1 MRIEAL
7 KKQRDGEKCK
17 LASEAPPLVPPPAPV
32 EPSKLDE
39 LTNGVALGPGSTEDT
54 HVDTARE
61 EPDTFK
67 SPEASGIVV
76 DVSSKTLPNW
86 SEITGSQ
93 PPSPYVPV
101 KVEPL
106 GDT

>member
-1 MRIEAL
+1 M
-7 KKQRDGEKCK
+7 
-17 LASEAPPLVPPPAPV
+17 PPAPPAPV
-32 EPSKLDE
+32 ELPSSKHNGDNSKPEE
-39 LTNGVALGPGSTEDT
+39 LVNGVAPGPGSTEDT
-54 HVDTARE
+54 YADTPRE
-61 EPDTFK
+61 EADTFK
-67 SPEASGIVV
+67 SPEAPGIVV

-101 KVEPL
+101 KLEPL